1 MTKVVFLLV
10 ACAAL
15 VAAASAIGAATPTI
29 RGAVGP
35 GDTIRLTVKPKKAG
49 LYRLTVQDSADEHNF
64 RLRGPGVNVAT
75 SVDGT
80 GTRTFRVRLQAGK
93 TYRFVCDPHADEM
106 RGSFRVPG

>member
-1 MTKVVFLLV
+1 MTKVVLLLV

-49 LYRLTVQDSADEHNF
+49 KKS
-64 RLRGPGVNVAT
+64 
-75 SVDGT
+75 SVK
-80 GTRTFRVRLQAGK
+80 RSPKKAGARK
-93 TYRFVCDPHADEM
+93 AKH
-106 RGSFRVPG
+106 